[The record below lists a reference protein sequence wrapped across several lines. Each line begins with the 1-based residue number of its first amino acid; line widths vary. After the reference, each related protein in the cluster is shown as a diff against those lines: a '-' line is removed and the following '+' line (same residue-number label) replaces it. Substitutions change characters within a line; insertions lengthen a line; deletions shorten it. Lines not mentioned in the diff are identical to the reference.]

1 MTRVKMTRIA
11 QIIVAAGKGA
21 RLGSTTPKQYLKLAG
36 KPLIAHTISAMKS
49 CNRIDETIVVVDKDD
64 KFILEIVNSYKNMR
78 IVTGGKTRAESSMA
92 GLLALSKNPPDIVLI
107 HDAAR
112 PFVSKAVINDVLS
125 NLKKNTAVAP
135 SLPIVDAL
143 KTIDGDKVN
152 RKSLYR
158 IQTPQGFNYKE
169 IIEAYRNLESQT
181 IPDDDIEVA
190 KLSGLNICYS
200 AGDPDNFKVTYPKD
214 FEKAKKM
221 VLTDYYIATGN
232 GFDVHRLATGNQV
245 NLCGVPIKCE
255 FSLIGHSDA
264 DVALHSLTDAI
275 LGTIA
280 LGDIGDHFP
289 PSDQKWKNAKS
300 EKFLLF
306 ALNELNKLGG
316 VLQHIDITI
325 ICEQP
330 KIKPYKLIMRE
341 KLSQICNLPIK
352 QISVKATTTEKL
364 GFTGRSEGI
373 AAQATVTVK
382 LPS

>member
-1 MTRVKMTRIA
+1 MTRIA

>member
-112 PFVSKAVINDVLS
+112 PFVSKSVINDVLS

-135 SLPIVDAL
+135 ALPIVDAL

-245 NLCGVPIKCE
+245 SLCGVPIKCE

>member
-1 MTRVKMTRIA
+1 MTRIA

-64 KFILEIVNSYKNMR
+64 KFILEIVNGYKNMR

-112 PFVSKAVINDVLS
+112 PFVSKSVINDVLS

-214 FEKAKKM
+214 FEKAKNM
-221 VLTDYYIATGN
+221 VLSDYYIATGN

>member
-64 KFILEIVNSYKNMR
+64 KFILEIVNDYKNMR

-112 PFVSKAVINDVLS
+112 PFVSKSVINDVLS

-135 SLPIVDAL
+135 ALPIVDAL

-214 FEKAKKM
+214 FEKAKNM
-221 VLTDYYIATGN
+221 VLSDYYIATGN

-245 NLCGVPIKCE
+245 YLCGVPIKCE

-306 ALNELNKLGG
+306 ALNELNKLEG

-373 AAQATVTVK
+373 ATQATVTVK

>member
-1 MTRVKMTRIA
+1 MTRIA

-49 CNRIDETIVVVDKDD
+49 CSRIDETIVVVDKYD
-64 KFILEIVNSYKNMR
+64 KFILEIVNGYKNMR

-135 SLPIVDAL
+135 ALPIVDAL

-214 FEKAKKM
+214 FEKAKNM
-221 VLTDYYIATGN
+221 VLSDYYIATGN

-245 NLCGVPIKCE
+245 YLCGVPIKCE

-316 VLQHIDITI
+316 VMQHIDITI

>member
-1 MTRVKMTRIA
+1 MYTDW
-11 QIIVAAGKGA
+11 Q
-21 RLGSTTPKQYLKLAG
+21 
-36 KPLIAHTISAMKS
+36 
-49 CNRIDETIVVVDKDD
+49 
-64 KFILEIVNSYKNMR
+64 LEI
-78 IVTGGKTRAESSMA
+78 
-92 GLLALSKNPPDIVLI
+92 
-107 HDAAR
+107 
-112 PFVSKAVINDVLS
+112 
-125 NLKKNTAVAP
+125 
-135 SLPIVDAL
+135 
-143 KTIDGDKVN
+143 KVW
-152 RKSLYR
+152 
-158 IQTPQGFNYKE
+158 
-169 IIEAYRNLESQT
+169 
-181 IPDDDIEVA
+181 
-190 KLSGLNICYS
+190 
-200 AGDPDNFKVTYPKD
+200 
-214 FEKAKKM
+214 
-221 VLTDYYIATGN
+221 
-232 GFDVHRLATGNQV
+232 
-245 NLCGVPIKCE
+245 LCGVPIKCE

-373 AAQATVTVK
+373 AST
-382 LPS
+382 SHGNC